1 MSKVAVGKKIPSFK
15 GQATGDVTLSPKDLL
30 GQKYV
35 LYFYPRDNTPG
46 CTQESLDFQTLH
58 PKFRRNKI
66 RVIGISRDTLKSH
79 DKFKDKYGF
88 PFELIADPDEEICNL
103 FGVMKDKNMYGKKV
117 RGIERSTFLV
127 DEKGVLRREWRKVKI
142 DGHAEEVLNAAKEI

>member
-1 MSKVAVGKKIPSFK
+1 MAKVEVGKKVPAFK
-15 GQATGDVTLSPKDLL
+15 GEATGGAPIASKDLK

-46 CTQESLDFQTLH
+46 CTVESNDFRDLH
-58 PKFRRNKI
+58 SKFKRKKV

-79 DKFKDKYGF
+79 DRFKEKFGF
-88 PFELIADPDEEICNL
+88 PFELIADPDETICNL

-127 DEKGVLRREWRKVKI
+127 DEDGKLLREWRKVKV
-142 DGHAEEVLNAAKEI
+142 DGHAQEVLDSLKEF

>member
-1 MSKVAVGKKIPSFK
+1 MAKLEVGKKVPAFK
-15 GQATGDVTLSPKDLL
+15 GEATGGAPIASKDLK

-46 CTQESLDFQTLH
+46 CTVESNDFRDLH
-58 PKFRRNKI
+58 PKFKRRKV

-79 DKFKDKYGF
+79 DRFKEKFGF
-88 PFELIADPDEEICNL
+88 PFELIADPDETICNL
-103 FGVMKDKNMYGKKV
+103 FGVMQDKNMYGKKV

-127 DEKGVLRREWRKVKI
+127 DEDGKLLREWRKVKV
-142 DGHAEEVLNAAKEI
+142 DGHAQEVLDSLADL